1 MSNDTKLYDA
11 IENNS
16 SIKDKSWFNE
26 KLQFAKEI
34 YKVYDVDY
42 NFDNILDVI
51 KNIKIENGSNND
63 IIHYDLNSNTLVL
76 GKSIE
81 SIEYNLCKSFL
92 QITSQKGLS
101 RKTSDG
107 KEHWNVLNDIIID
120 RLILNTTGLKI
131 EQESDDLYTLT
142 NDDEKRASQD
152 ELLYKI
158 KEIVPV
164 SVLIESFANA
174 KGEELYNNYFK
185 NHDNESIN
193 LQTM

>member
-131 EQESDDLYTLT
+131 EQES
-142 NDDEKRASQD
+142 ERK
-152 ELLYKI
+152 
-158 KEIVPV
+158 
-164 SVLIESFANA
+164 
-174 KGEELYNNYFK
+174 
-185 NHDNESIN
+185 
-193 LQTM
+193 